1 MKKLILLFILLLPAC
16 TTIGKWT
23 DGTMAWAD
31 RTFPT
36 YDDWFGDE
44 RPAPVQQGQV
54 QRQPFPPEP
63 VESQPIS
70 RQQEVYYD
78 DSQRGHSFGE

>member
-1 MKKLILLFILLLPAC
+1 MRKLALLFIILLPAC

-23 DGTMAWAD
+23 DDTMDWAD

-36 YDDWFGDE
+36 YDDWFGDDKPKASE
-44 RPAPVQQGQV
+44 QGLV
-54 QRQPFPPEP
+54 QRQAFPPEP
-63 VESQPIS
+63 VEAQPMS

-78 DSQRGHSFGE
+78 NSQRGHSF

>member
-1 MKKLILLFILLLPAC
+1 MRKLALLLIILLPAC
-16 TTIGKWT
+16 TTIGRWT
-23 DGTMAWAD
+23 DDSMAWAD

-44 RPAPVQQGQV
+44 KPVEQEQV
-54 QRQPFPPEP
+54 QRQAFPPEP
-63 VESQPIS
+63 VYAQPMS

-78 DSQRGHSFGE
+78 FSERGHNF